1 MNVSKKNQEKFQN
14 RRVLN
19 SYFSVIISITFVL
32 FLLGILGL
40 FVLNY
45 RSITS
50 HFKEQIAMNVY
61 LKNNAKEIEITQ
73 LQKKILLNP
82 ATKKLNYIS
91 KEEAAKSY
99 VSEIGEDFIN
109 FLGYNPLLD
118 VIDIFFNAS
127 YVNNQTLSSTKI
139 DIESFDFVD
148 EVVYDKPLLELLEDN
163 IRKITF
169 GLLFFTLFFVI
180 IALLLINSSIRL
192 SIFSKRFTIKTM
204 QLVGAKKSFIRKPF
218 ILNNMLLGF
227 ISSLISLGALS
238 YLIFEIDRQFPE
250 LKIFNQTNE
259 LVIIYLIVM
268 MFGIIISGLST
279 FFATQRYL
287 NLKTNTNY

>member
-1 MNVSKKNQEKFQN
+1 MSKKSQEKFQN

-19 SYFSVIISITFVL
+19 SYFSVTISITFVL
-32 FLLGILGL
+32 FLLGVLGL

-99 VSEIGEDFIN
+99 VSEIGEDFVN

-238 YLIFEIDRQFPE
+238 YLIFEIDRQFPG
-250 LKIFNQTNE
+250 LNIFNQTNE
-259 LVIIYLIVM
+259 LVFIYLVVM

>member
-1 MNVSKKNQEKFQN
+1 MSKKSQEKFQN

-99 VSEIGEDFIN
+99 VSEIGEDFVN

-238 YLIFEIDRQFPE
+238 YLIFEIDRQFPG
-250 LKIFNQTNE
+250 LNIFNQTNE
-259 LVIIYLIVM
+259 LVFIYLVVM

>member
-1 MNVSKKNQEKFQN
+1 MSKKSQENFQN

-19 SYFSVIISITFVL
+19 SYFSVTISITFVL

-99 VSEIGEDFIN
+99 VSEIGEDFVN

-192 SIFSKRFTIKTM
+192 SIFSKRYTIKTM

-218 ILNNMLLGF
+218 ILKNMLLGF

-250 LKIFNQTNE
+250 LNIFNQTNE
-259 LVIIYLIVM
+259 LVFIYLVVM
-268 MFGIIISGLST
+268 MFGIVISGLST

>member
-1 MNVSKKNQEKFQN
+1 MSKKSQENFQN

-19 SYFSVIISITFVL
+19 SYFSVTISITFVL

-192 SIFSKRFTIKTM
+192 SIFSKRYTIKTM

-218 ILNNMLLGF
+218 ILKNMLLGF

-250 LKIFNQTNE
+250 LNIFNQTNE
-259 LVIIYLIVM
+259 LVFIYLVVM

>member
-1 MNVSKKNQEKFQN
+1 MSKKSQEKFQK

-19 SYFSVIISITFVL
+19 SYFSVVISITFVL

-45 RSITS
+45 RNISS

-61 LKNNAKEIEITQ
+61 LKNSAKEIEITQ
-73 LQKKILLNP
+73 LKKKILLNP
-82 ATKKLNYIS
+82 ATKKVNYIS
-91 KEEAAKSY
+91 KEEAAESY
-99 VSEIGEDFIN
+99 ISDIGEDFIS

-127 YVNNQTLSSTKI
+127 FVSNQTLSSTKI
-139 DIESFDFVD
+139 DIESFDFVE
-148 EVVYDKPLLELLEDN
+148 EVVYDKPLLELLEKN
-163 IRKITF
+163 VQKITF
-169 GLLFFTLFFVI
+169 GLLFFTLLFII

-192 SIFSKRFTIKTM
+192 SIFSKRFVIKTM

-227 ISSLISLGALS
+227 ISSIISLGTLS
-238 YLIFEIDRQFPE
+238 YFIYIFNRQFPE
-250 LKIFNQTNE
+250 FKIFNQTNE
-259 LVIIYLIVM
+259 LLLIYLIVM
-268 MFGIIISGLST
+268 IFGITISGLST

-287 NLKTNTNY
+287 NLKTNASY

>member
-1 MNVSKKNQEKFQN
+1 MSKKSQEKFQN

-19 SYFSVIISITFVL
+19 SYFSVTISITFVL

-250 LKIFNQTNE
+250 LNIFNQTNE
-259 LVIIYLIVM
+259 LVFIYLVVM

>member
-1 MNVSKKNQEKFQN
+1 MLQKNQEKYQKK
-14 RRVLN
+14 RVLN
-19 SYFSVIISITFVL
+19 SYFSVVISITFVL

-45 RSITS
+45 RSISS
-50 HFKEQIAMNVY
+50 HFKEQIAMNIY
-61 LKNNAKEIEITQ
+61 LKNSAKEIEITQ

-82 ATKKLNYIS
+82 ATKKVNYIS
-91 KEEAAKSY
+91 KEEAAKLF
-99 VSEIGEDFIN
+99 VNEIGEDFIS

-118 VIDIFFNAS
+118 VIDIFFNAN
-127 YVNNQTLSSTKI
+127 YVNNLTLSSTKF

-148 EVVYDKPLLELLEDN
+148 EVVYDEPLLELLEEN
-163 IRKITF
+163 IQKITF
-169 GLLFFTLFFVI
+169 YLLFFTFLFVI

-192 SIFSKRFTIKTM
+192 SIYSKRFVIKTM

-218 ILNNMLLGF
+218 IINNMFLGL

-238 YLIFEIDRQFPE
+238 YLILAVDRQFPE
-250 LKIFNQTNE
+250 LNIFNQTNE
-259 LVIIYLIVM
+259 LVSIYSTVI

-287 NLKTNTNY
+287 NLKTNANY

>member
-1 MNVSKKNQEKFQN
+1 MSKKSQEKFQN

-82 ATKKLNYIS
+82 ATKKLDYIS

-99 VSEIGEDFIN
+99 VSEIGEDFVN

-238 YLIFEIDRQFPE
+238 YLIFEIDRQFPG
-250 LKIFNQTNE
+250 LNIFNQTNE
-259 LVIIYLIVM
+259 LVFIYLVVM
-268 MFGIIISGLST
+268 MFGITISGLST

>member
-1 MNVSKKNQEKFQN
+1 MSKKSQEKFQN

-19 SYFSVIISITFVL
+19 SYFSVTISITFVL
-32 FLLGILGL
+32 FLLGVLGL

-99 VSEIGEDFIN
+99 VSEIGEDFVN

-250 LKIFNQTNE
+250 LNIFSQTNE
-259 LVIIYLIVM
+259 LVFIYLVVM
-268 MFGIIISGLST
+268 MFGITISGLST

>member
-1 MNVSKKNQEKFQN
+1 MSKKSQEKFQN

-82 ATKKLNYIS
+82 ATKKLDYIS

-99 VSEIGEDFIN
+99 VSEIGEDFVN

-127 YVNNQTLSSTKI
+127 YVNSQTLSSTKI

-250 LKIFNQTNE
+250 LNIFNQTNE
-259 LVIIYLIVM
+259 LVFIYLVVM

>member
-1 MNVSKKNQEKFQN
+1 MSKKSQEKFQN

-99 VSEIGEDFIN
+99 VSEIGEDFVN

-250 LKIFNQTNE
+250 LNIFNQTNE
-259 LVIIYLIVM
+259 LVFIYLVVM

>member
-1 MNVSKKNQEKFQN
+1 
-14 RRVLN
+14 
-19 SYFSVIISITFVL
+19 
-32 FLLGILGL
+32 
-40 FVLNY
+40 
-45 RSITS
+45 
-50 HFKEQIAMNVY
+50 MNVY

-99 VSEIGEDFIN
+99 VSEIGEDFVN

-238 YLIFEIDRQFPE
+238 YLIFEIDRQFPG
-250 LKIFNQTNE
+250 LNIFNQTNE
-259 LVIIYLIVM
+259 LVFIYLVVM
-268 MFGIIISGLST
+268 MFGITISGLST

>member
-1 MNVSKKNQEKFQN
+1 MSKKSQEKFQN

-82 ATKKLNYIS
+82 ATKKLDYIS

-99 VSEIGEDFIN
+99 VSEIGEDFVN

-238 YLIFEIDRQFPE
+238 YLIFEIDRQFPG
-250 LKIFNQTNE
+250 LNIFNQTNE
-259 LVIIYLIVM
+259 LVFIYLVVM

>member
-1 MNVSKKNQEKFQN
+1 MCQKKVKKNFKIEEY
-14 RRVLN
+14 LN

-73 LQKKILLNP
+73 LKKKILLNP

-99 VSEIGEDFIN
+99 VSEIGEDFIS

-163 IRKITF
+163 IQKITF
-169 GLLFFTLFFVI
+169 GLLFFTLLFVI

-192 SIFSKRFTIKTM
+192 SIFSKRFVIKTM

-238 YLIFEIDRQFPE
+238 YFIYEIDRQFPE
-250 LKIFNQTNE
+250 FKIFNQTYE
-259 LVIIYLIVM
+259 LVFIYLVVII
-268 MFGIIISGLST
+268 FGIIISGLST

-287 NLKTNTNY
+287 NLKTNANY

>member
-1 MNVSKKNQEKFQN
+1 VLQKNQEKYQKK
-14 RRVLN
+14 RVLN
-19 SYFSVIISITFVL
+19 SYFSVVISITFVL
-32 FLLGILGL
+32 FLLGVLGL

-45 RSITS
+45 RSISS

-61 LKNNAKEIEITQ
+61 LKNSAKEIEITQ

-82 ATKKLNYIS
+82 ATKKVNYIS
-91 KEEAAKSY
+91 KEEAAKLF
-99 VSEIGEDFIN
+99 VNEIGEDFIS

-118 VIDIFFNAS
+118 VIDIFFNAN
-127 YVNNQTLSSTKI
+127 YVNNLTLSSTKF

-148 EVVYDKPLLELLEDN
+148 EVVYDEPLLELLEEN
-163 IRKITF
+163 IQKITF
-169 GLLFFTLFFVI
+169 YLLFFTFLFVI

-192 SIFSKRFTIKTM
+192 SIYSKRFVIKTM

-218 ILNNMLLGF
+218 IINNMLLGL
-227 ISSLISLGALS
+227 ISSLISLSALS
-238 YLIFEIDRQFPE
+238 YVIFEVDRQFPE

-259 LVIIYLIVM
+259 LVSIYSTVI

-287 NLKTNTNY
+287 NLKTNANY

>member
-1 MNVSKKNQEKFQN
+1 MSKKSQEKFQK

-19 SYFSVIISITFVL
+19 SYFSVVISITFVL

-45 RSITS
+45 RSISS
-50 HFKEQIAMNVY
+50 HFKEQIVMNVY
-61 LKNNAKEIEITQ
+61 LKNSAKEIEITQ
-73 LQKKILLNP
+73 LKKKILLNP
-82 ATKKLNYIS
+82 ATKKVNYIS
-91 KEEAAKSY
+91 KEEAAESY
-99 VSEIGEDFIN
+99 ISDIGEDFIS

-127 YVNNQTLSSTKI
+127 FVSNQTLSSTKI
-139 DIESFDFVD
+139 DIESFDFVE
-148 EVVYDKPLLELLEDN
+148 EVVYDKPLLELLEKN
-163 IRKITF
+163 VQKITF
-169 GLLFFTLFFVI
+169 GLLFFTLLFII

-192 SIFSKRFTIKTM
+192 SIFSKRFVIKTM

-227 ISSLISLGALS
+227 ISSIISLGTLS
-238 YLIFEIDRQFPE
+238 YFIYIFNRQFPE
-250 LKIFNQTNE
+250 FKIFNQTNE
-259 LVIIYLIVM
+259 LLLIYLIVM
-268 MFGIIISGLST
+268 IFGITISGLST

-287 NLKTNTNY
+287 NLKTNANY

>member
-1 MNVSKKNQEKFQN
+1 MTKKNQEKFQN

-45 RSITS
+45 RSVSS
-50 HFKEQIAMNVY
+50 HFKEQISMNVY
-61 LKNNAKEIEITQ
+61 LKNSAKEIEIIQ
-73 LQKKILLNP
+73 LKKKILLNA
-82 ATKKLNYIS
+82 ATKKVNYIS
-91 KEEAAKSY
+91 KEDAAKSY
-99 VSEIGEDFIN
+99 VSDIGEDFIS

-118 VIDIFFNAS
+118 VIDIFFNAN

-148 EVVYDKPLLELLEDN
+148 EVVYDEPLLELLEEN
-163 IRKITF
+163 IQKITF
-169 GLLFFTLFFVI
+169 GLLFFTLVFVI

-192 SIFSKRFTIKTM
+192 SIYSKRFIIKTM

-227 ISSLISLGALS
+227 ISSVISLCTLS
-238 YLIFEIDRQFPE
+238 YLIYIINRQFPE
-250 LKIFNQTNE
+250 FKIFNHTNE
-259 LVIIYLIVM
+259 LVFIYLIVM
-268 MFGIIISGLST
+268 IFAITISGLST

-287 NLKTNTNY
+287 NLKTNVSY

>member
-1 MNVSKKNQEKFQN
+1 MSKKSQEKFQK

-32 FLLGILGL
+32 FLLGVFGL

-82 ATKKLNYIS
+82 ATKKVKYIS

-99 VSEIGEDFIN
+99 VNEIGEDFIS

-127 YVNNQTLSSTKI
+127 YVNNLTLSSTKS
-139 DIESFDFVD
+139 DIENFDFVD
-148 EVVYDKPLLELLEDN
+148 EVVYDKPLLELLEKN
-163 IRKITF
+163 IKKNHF
-169 GLLFFTLFFVI
+169 LFIVFYFTVCNYCYS
-180 IALLLINSSIRL
+180 IN
-192 SIFSKRFTIKTM
+192 
-204 QLVGAKKSFIRKPF
+204 
-218 ILNNMLLGF
+218 
-227 ISSLISLGALS
+227 
-238 YLIFEIDRQFPE
+238 
-250 LKIFNQTNE
+250 
-259 LVIIYLIVM
+259 
-268 MFGIIISGLST
+268 
-279 FFATQRYL
+279 
-287 NLKTNTNY
+287 

>member
-192 SIFSKRFTIKTM
+192 SIFSKRFIIKTM

>member
-1 MNVSKKNQEKFQN
+1 MIKKNQEKFQN

-32 FLLGILGL
+32 FLLGILGV

-45 RSITS
+45 RSISS
-50 HFKEQIAMNVY
+50 HFKEQVAMNVY
-61 LKNNAKEIEITQ
+61 LKNSAKEIEITQ

-82 ATKKLNYIS
+82 ATKEVNYIS
-91 KEEAAKSY
+91 KEESAKLF
-99 VSEIGEDFIN
+99 VDEIGEDFIG

-118 VIDIFFNAS
+118 VIDIFFNAN
-127 YVNNQTLSSTKI
+127 YVNNLTLSSTKV

-148 EVVYDKPLLELLEDN
+148 EVVYDEPLLELLEEN
-163 IRKITF
+163 IQKITF
-169 GLLFFTLFFVI
+169 YLLFFTLLFVI

-192 SIFSKRFTIKTM
+192 SIYSKRFVIKTM

-218 ILNNMLLGF
+218 ILKNMFLGLF
-227 ISSLISLGALS
+227 SSLISLSALS

-259 LVIIYLIVM
+259 LVSIYSTVI

-287 NLKTNTNY
+287 NLKTNANY

>member
-1 MNVSKKNQEKFQN
+1 MSKKSQEKFQK

-32 FLLGILGL
+32 FLLGVFGL

-99 VSEIGEDFIN
+99 VSEIGEDFVN

-127 YVNNQTLSSTKI
+127 YVNSQTLSSTKI

-238 YLIFEIDRQFPE
+238 YLIFEIDRQFPG
-250 LKIFNQTNE
+250 LNIFNQTNE
-259 LVIIYLIVM
+259 LVFIYLVVM

>member
-1 MNVSKKNQEKFQN
+1 MLQKNQEKYQKK
-14 RRVLN
+14 RVLN
-19 SYFSVIISITFVL
+19 SYFSVVISITFVL

-45 RSITS
+45 RSISS

-61 LKNNAKEIEITQ
+61 LKNSAKEIEITQ

-82 ATKKLNYIS
+82 ATKKVNYIS
-91 KEEAAKSY
+91 KEEAAKLF
-99 VSEIGEDFIN
+99 VNEIGEDFIS

-118 VIDIFFNAS
+118 VIDIFFNAN
-127 YVNNQTLSSTKI
+127 YVNNLTLSSTKL
-139 DIESFDFVD
+139 DIESFDFVN
-148 EVVYDKPLLELLEDN
+148 EVVYDEPLLELLEEN
-163 IRKITF
+163 IQKITF
-169 GLLFFTLFFVI
+169 YLLFFTLLFVI

-192 SIFSKRFTIKTM
+192 SIYSKRFVIKTM

-218 ILNNMLLGF
+218 IINNMLLGL
-227 ISSLISLGALS
+227 ISSLISLSALS
-238 YLIFEIDRQFPE
+238 YLIFEVDRQFPE
-250 LKIFNQTNE
+250 LNIFNQTNE
-259 LVIIYLIVM
+259 LVFIYSTVI

-287 NLKTNTNY
+287 NLKTNANY

>member
-1 MNVSKKNQEKFQN
+1 MSKKSQEKFQN

-19 SYFSVIISITFVL
+19 SYFSVTISITFVL

-99 VSEIGEDFIN
+99 VSEIGEDFVN

-163 IRKITF
+163 VQKITF

-250 LKIFNQTNE
+250 LNIFNQTNE
-259 LVIIYLIVM
+259 LVFIYLVIM

>member
-1 MNVSKKNQEKFQN
+1 MSKKNQEKFQK

-19 SYFSVIISITFVL
+19 SYFSVVISITFVL

-40 FVLNY
+40 FILNY
-45 RSITS
+45 RSISS
-50 HFKEQIAMNVY
+50 HFKEQIVMNVY
-61 LKNNAKEIEITQ
+61 LKNSAKEIEITQ
-73 LQKKILLNP
+73 LKKKILLNP
-82 ATKKLNYIS
+82 ATKKVNYIP
-91 KEEAAKSY
+91 KEEAAESY
-99 VSEIGEDFIN
+99 VAEIGEDFIS

-127 YVNNQTLSSTKI
+127 FVNNQTLSSTKI

-148 EVVYDKPLLELLEDN
+148 EVVYDEPLLELLEEN
-163 IRKITF
+163 VQKITF
-169 GLLFFTLFFVI
+169 GLLFFTLLFIV

-192 SIFSKRFTIKTM
+192 SIFSKRFVIKTM

-227 ISSLISLGALS
+227 ISSIISLGTLS
-238 YLIFEIDRQFPE
+238 YFIYIINRQFPE
-250 LKIFNQTNE
+250 FKIFNQTNE
-259 LVIIYLIVM
+259 LVLIYLTVM
-268 MFGIIISGLST
+268 FFGITISALST

-287 NLKTNTNY
+287 NLKTNANY

>member
-1 MNVSKKNQEKFQN
+1 MLQKNQEKYQKK
-14 RRVLN
+14 RVLN
-19 SYFSVIISITFVL
+19 SYFSVVISITFVL

-45 RSITS
+45 RSISS

-61 LKNNAKEIEITQ
+61 LKNSAKEIEITQ

-82 ATKKLNYIS
+82 ATKKVNYIS
-91 KEEAAKSY
+91 KEEAAKLF
-99 VSEIGEDFIN
+99 VNEIGEDFIS

-118 VIDIFFNAS
+118 VIDIFFNAN
-127 YVNNQTLSSTKI
+127 YVNNLTLSSTKF

-148 EVVYDKPLLELLEDN
+148 EVVYDEPLLELLEEN
-163 IRKITF
+163 IQKITF
-169 GLLFFTLFFVI
+169 YLLFFTFLFVI

-192 SIFSKRFTIKTM
+192 SIYSKRFVIKTM

-218 ILNNMLLGF
+218 IINNMFLGL
-227 ISSLISLGALS
+227 ISSLISLSALS
-238 YLIFEIDRQFPE
+238 YLILEVDRQFPE
-250 LKIFNQTNE
+250 LNIFNQTNE
-259 LVIIYLIVM
+259 LVFIYSTVI
-268 MFGIIISGLST
+268 MFGILISGLST

-287 NLKTNTNY
+287 NLKTNANY